1 MVAGAVV
8 MTAGTFLALVTSFG
22 ALIVSRLIVG
32 AGEALMMGA
41 GVRWLL
47 HLAGESR
54 RGQGLGHI
62 GLANYAGLTVGP
74 LLAEAPEL
82 IGVAGPFRSTGVEF
96 GQQALRRDLPVRLLD
111 DIFDLWPGQRTIQ
124 PDAEPPEMPNV
135 RRHEERI
142 RVVGDIRLLHA
153 RRRCTPQR
161 HPTVAMVVVP
171 VLSKR
176 LLVVHEERRRAV
188 TGPLRHLR

>member
-32 AGEALMMGA
+32 AGEALMMGT

-74 LLAEAPEL
+74 LLAGAL
-82 IGVAGPFRSTGVEF
+82 GLTKGPA
-96 GQQALRRDLPVRLLD
+96 ALW
-111 DIFDLWPGQRTIQ
+111 F
-124 PDAEPPEMPNV
+124 V
-135 RRHEERI
+135 RRPCRS
-142 RVVGDIRLLHA
+142 GA
-153 RRRCTPQR
+153 RRR
-161 HPTVAMVVVP
+161 A
-171 VLSKR
+171 
-176 LLVVHEERRRAV
+176 
-188 TGPLRHLR
+188 